1 MKAPLLARLA
11 CLAGLGFTLAGC
23 TVQIPSGLLPIQPP
37 VQPPIDVKPPIDV
50 QPPVEPPIG
59 TLPPQRVEFERD
71 FETNAGLR
79 GRTPDWIARN
89 VVFARRSPGL
99 SGSQGALE
107 VALAPGA
114 RVGFLELRSELAGE
128 HGGDRRMTFVR
139 SVGDGAA
146 YPAHVEL
153 EFSQDGGW
161 SWEVAPAAAEPGE
174 PVSVVIPEVSDPTE
188 PVSVAVPGVSVG
200 ALATAASPAKCAPY
214 FAGET
219 MARALPAGTMRLR
232 FVIRGSSPVVLDD
245 LVVAASV
252 HPVPDGEQPM
262 PVCKLPMPV
271 CELPVREL
279 PQPVESSPLEP
290 ASARAEE

>member
-37 VQPPIDVKPPIDV
+37 VQPPIDVKPPSDL

-71 FETNAGLR
+71 FETNTGLR

-128 HGGDRRMTFVR
+128 HGGDRRVTFLR
-139 SVGDGAA
+139 SAGGVATR
-146 YPAHVEL
+146 PARLEL
-153 EFSQDGGW
+153 AFSQDGGH

-174 PVSVVIPEVSDPTE
+174 PVSVAVPEVSDLTE

-200 ALATAASPAKCAPY
+200 ALAKAVPPAKCAPY
-214 FAGET
+214 LAGET
-219 MARALPAGTMRLR
+219 VARSLPAGTLRLR

-245 LVVAASV
+245 LVVAASL
-252 HPVPDGEQPM
+252 HPVPD
-262 PVCKLPMPV
+262 
-271 CELPVREL
+271 CELPL
-279 PQPVESSPLEP
+279 PVCNMPLPVCDLPLPVEEAPLEP
-290 ASARAEE
+290 ASARPED